1 MIYSYP
7 STKFQVDDVVNSVY
21 RISAVTLI
29 IKNMKR
35 SCNFY
40 SNVPGFRL
48 AYGGSSSDSFTTFE
62 MGSEM
67 PKMYLNLEL
76 ATNCKYEYDISAKH
90 FGRVIFHT
98 DNVDKLYSYFKSN
111 EEISKIILFENEP
124 TDAPWGERY
133 FHILEPDGYQLSFA
147 EPLKEK

>member
-1 MIYSYP
+1 
-7 STKFQVDDVVNSVY
+7 VY

-40 SNVPGFRL
+40 SKIPGFRL
-48 AYGGSSSDSFTTFE
+48 AYGGSSNDSFTTFE
-62 MGSEM
+62 IGGDM

-76 ATNCKYEYDISAKH
+76 ATNHKSKNDISAKY

-98 DNVDKLYSYFKSN
+98 DNVDKLYSYFKGN
-111 EEISKIILFENEP
+111 EEISKVILFENEP

-133 FHILEPDGYQLSFA
+133 FHIFEPDGYQLSFA

>member
-1 MIYSYP
+1 
-7 STKFQVDDVVNSVY
+7 
-21 RISAVTLI
+21 
-29 IKNMKR
+29 MKR

-40 SNVPGFRL
+40 SMIPGFRL
-48 AYGGSSSDSFTTFE
+48 AYGGSSNDSFTTFE
-62 MGSEM
+62 IGGDM

-76 ATNCKYEYDISAKH
+76 ATNHKSKNDISAKY

-98 DNVDKLYSYFKSN
+98 DNVDKLYSYFKGN
-111 EEISKIILFENEP
+111 EEISKVILFENEP

-133 FHILEPDGYQLSFA
+133 FHIFEPDGYQLSFA

>member
-1 MIYSYP
+1 
-7 STKFQVDDVVNSVY
+7 
-21 RISAVTLI
+21 
-29 IKNMKR
+29 MKR
-35 SCNFY
+35 SCDFY
-40 SNVPGFRL
+40 SNIPGFRL
-48 AYGGSSSDSFTTFE
+48 AYGGSSDDSFTTFE
-62 MGSEM
+62 IGSDM

-76 ATNCKYEYDISAKH
+76 ATNRKSEYDISPKY

-133 FHILEPDGYQLSFA
+133 FHIFEPDGYQLSFA
-147 EPLKEK
+147 EPLKKKQITDLSYMEYY